1 MQRVQNEEVFFFPL
15 DKSKKA
21 TENGKNIFLLGAF
34 TVEKEKKN
42 VQSMGQFNQVN
53 KQDIQQIR

>member
-34 TVEKEKKN
+34 TVEKEKKKKRSIN
-42 VQSMGQFNQVN
+42 GSIQSS
-53 KQDIQQIR
+53 K